1 MNHPLKK
8 PRIGVQLYSLGPQFA
23 GDAPGVLRALAK
35 QGYEGVE
42 FAWEFGGLSPA
53 LLRDLLLE
61 LNLQAVSIYAKAEQ
75 LLDEK
80 NEIWMYAETLGC
92 RYLTMGWQNR
102 VSETAWPQAIR
113 DIEMIGNRVA
123 ERGLRLLYHNHCT
136 ELEPLGNAT
145 ALDQLFESVDPQ
157 RVGAELDVAYF
168 VQVGLDPVVYV
179 RRYGNRLPLLHAR
192 DTTADGRSVPVGA
205 GVVDFP
211 AVIEAA
217 RDAGTDWLVVE
228 QNPSSDALQAAGQ
241 SFDALRALI
250 GEATG

>member
-1 MNHPLKK
+1 MNHPPSK

-23 GDAPGVLRALAK
+23 GDAPGVLRTLAK

-53 LLRDLLLE
+53 LLRDL
-61 LNLQAVSIYAKAEQ
+61 
-75 LLDEK
+75 
-80 NEIWMYAETLGC
+80 
-92 RYLTMGWQNR
+92 
-102 VSETAWPQAIR
+102 
-113 DIEMIGNRVA
+113 
-123 ERGLRLLYHNHCT
+123 LLYHNHCT

-250 GEATG
+250 GETTG